1 MEYKYILILIV
12 IVYLPVLI
20 TGQYT
25 IIGVPE
31 SYAVFGE
38 NYTLQCNVT
47 DSPSLVDFR
56 RNNDVVC
63 TMINCGSQ
71 PIDNRYKCRCINNNN
86 KQLYLNIS
94 NIYKQDDT
102 TWSCGDDNNRGST
115 TVSVYYGPENIKFNP
130 TSDNIDVIEG
140 KSQSVNCLADC
151 KPDCNINWSK
161 DGSTTILNNPLSLS
175 TSDQTGLTDVTGI
188 NITEDGPDELT
199 FSSDVTS
206 IIITEDGPDELTF
219 SPNVTSINITEGRD
233 QTITCLT
240 DCYKCNYKWTGPVS
254 SSSKDLVLTEIKRNQ
269 EGNYRCEATNIKN
282 TNPKTRSQS
291 IQVNVHYPPYITS
304 ITSDAVNNESDEGS
318 DVTFNCNV
326 DSKPVSNITW
336 SSSTST
342 NTNNSQQWTLTQAKC
357 QDTGIY
363 TCTANN
369 GIGQST
375 TKLPLNIRCS
385 PRING
390 DLKDEV
396 MNRLGE
402 EVTLSIDVMAYPK
415 PSFKWIQEST
425 GQELTPDTTQQVATN
440 NYISSLTVT
449 IQQSSFGNYIATVN
463 NGIGCDKS
471 YTIKIIDGDPGT
483 KPISEEETLYK
494 ECLGTGIGIGIGIS
508 VMCLL
513 LVLLT
518 IFIYRKYHPA
528 NKKLPEE
535 SYATFSNRI
544 PEDRTYEDLN
554 TRPEVNDNNQH
565 NSGDVKEYENMRRN

>member
-1 MEYKYILILIV
+1 MEFKYILILIV

-25 IIGVPE
+25 LRGVPE
-31 SYAVFGE
+31 SYAVLGE
-38 NYTLQCNVT
+38 NYTLQCDVT
-47 DSPSLVDFR
+47 DSAQGVNFG
-56 RNNDVVC
+56 RNNIVVC
-63 TMINCGSQ
+63 SMINCESSS
-71 PIDNRYKCRCINNNN
+71 IDNRYKCGCINNNN

-94 NIYKQDDT
+94 NINKQDDT
-102 TWSCGDDNNRGST
+102 TWSCRGNSGGQGSST
-115 TVSVYYGPENIKFNP
+115 VPVY
-130 TSDNIDVIEG
+130 
-140 KSQSVNCLADC
+140 
-151 KPDCNINWSK
+151 
-161 DGSTTILNNPLSLS
+161 
-175 TSDQTGLTDVTGI
+175 
-188 NITEDGPDELT
+188 
-199 FSSDVTS
+199 
-206 IIITEDGPDELTF
+206 
-219 SPNVTSINITEGRD
+219 
-233 QTITCLT
+233 
-240 DCYKCNYKWTGPVS
+240 
-254 SSSKDLVLTEIKRNQ
+254 
-269 EGNYRCEATNIKN
+269 
-282 TNPKTRSQS
+282 
-291 IQVNVHYPPYITS
+291 YPPYITS
-304 ITSDAVNNESDEGS
+304 IISDAVNNEIDEGS
-318 DVTFNCNV
+318 DVIFNCNV
-326 DSKPVSNITW
+326 DSKPVSTITW
-336 SSSTST
+336 SSSTISDT
-342 NTNNSQQWTLTQAKC
+342 YTGQRWTLTQAKC

-375 TKLPLNIRCS
+375 TKLPLNIRSNNSIGQSSTKSLPLNIRCS

-402 EVTLSIDVMAYPK
+402 EVTLLIDVIAYPK

-425 GQELTPDTTQQVATN
+425 GLVLTQDTIQQVATD
-440 NYISSLTVT
+440 NYISSLTFT
-449 IQQSSFGNYIATVN
+449 IQQSSFGNYSVTVN
-463 NGIGCDKS
+463 NSIGDDKS

-483 KPISEEETLYK
+483 KPISVEETLYK

-554 TRPEVNDNNQH
+554 TRSEVNDNNQH
-565 NSGDVKEYENMRRN
+565 NSEDVKEYENMRGN